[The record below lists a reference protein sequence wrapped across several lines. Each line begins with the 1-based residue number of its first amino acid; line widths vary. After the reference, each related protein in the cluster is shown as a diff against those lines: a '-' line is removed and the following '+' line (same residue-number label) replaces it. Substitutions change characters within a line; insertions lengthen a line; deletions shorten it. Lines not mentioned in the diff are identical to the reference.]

1 MVYTCD
7 RPSATVDPTIML
19 FIRLLFRPSANVHPT
34 VLSPDHVPLVSDRPY
49 NDCMAMVFPPQ
60 MMPCLFY
67 STRIEK
73 PDPPEDGRRFLLDRS
88 VFDLVNASQFLQ
100 LTDPKLL
107 GWYLSLPSEDR
118 KIIQDEGGFQ
128 QFLQRHPALTLAKHH
143 VYVKCESVKLLQL
156 FINNYNLP
164 RPIMSSS
171 LNKSRRPTFYG
182 VTLCVTCGKSCPSG
196 AKHCRRCNTPI
207 EHETLCP
214 ADREFDLLPNHVRE
228 NLTLLGCCGGSNSK
242 DGAKC
247 QGAQKQ
253 PGEDQ
258 RPTNQLVNL
267 QDSFQTA
274 YNRSPVAQEPCHQEG
289 PLLSQLWEEGASW
302 QRDSSVSVCEEPSD
316 RASFSLDVELERH
329 RQTEKQDLGSRSSV
343 IQGQSGY
350 NEYDKTSQL
359 HSEWPTIEQETPKYY
374 SFDSTQMDW
383 AECSDT
389 SMIQSAEPEQDGGT
403 EEAPPGPAEATEDS
417 CQDHL
422 FYRGDLTYSV
432 HDSSANTA
440 SGEWDEASSGG
451 EGRDANFH
459 SIMEDDESILMCKA
473 GERLRPRV
481 SGVCSAPVTPRSGT
495 PLPSRVSTAE
505 RSTSP
510 MPRATTCDV
519 SVATEPSVAL
529 CTPAVTQTEGP
540 STADKHVVTEVHM
553 ADLDYLAE
561 EFVKL
566 NAAQEELKQLK
577 EKMTRCCIKDTSV
590 LNFAEGGCGC
600 VQRAQRAELCLLA
613 LQYSMCRQHCW
624 RIYHT
629 SADEQQLTLMPE
641 GPPANLVSVLQ
652 RLESGYNEMREK
664 ILAGAPLD
672 QLKPLSVDSQKIPTG
687 TCYIPAQIIGDALGN
702 VPARSSQ
709 QPHRQDNG
717 GLHGQNSKE
726 GQRRKD
732 QAPQPKVEGSK
743 PGKAVSLLPQQS
755 AAACKELNP
764 IEAWYDAE
772 EDLEPAGAAAAAGT
786 GEASAVMPKEEKDE
800 SSREV
805 KNGKSSLLCVSDLPS
820 NVTESEVMQWFEKYH
835 ASEVSIS
842 TFSNDLRVAIV
853 RISGPQSAEA
863 AVRELNGCS
872 MRGHALHVE
881 HISGAGA
888 AGSQSRDQQP
898 PASSSTNRPGSS
910 EPQNP
915 KTHSNTAVKLVP
927 QQLLCSSLEKRT
939 VVCVSPTPKGTCVPQ
954 HYGTMGSFDTLMA
967 ELTRRHPEV
976 GRLRIMDALLELRAK
991 HRGVL
996 SGLPLR
1002 IITEMT
1008 SELLTRPTSAA
1019 LS

>member
-143 VYVKCESVKLLQL
+143 VYVK
-156 FINNYNLP
+156 Y
-164 RPIMSSS
+164 
-171 LNKSRRPTFYG
+171 
-182 VTLCVTCGKSCPSG
+182 
-196 AKHCRRCNTPI
+196 
-207 EHETLCP
+207 
-214 ADREFDLLPNHVRE
+214 REFDLLPNHVRE

-329 RQTEKQDLGSRSSV
+329 RQTEKQDLGSWSSV

-350 NEYDKTSQL
+350 NEYDKTSQP

-374 SFDSTQMDW
+374 SFDSTQMGW

-540 STADKHVVTEVHM
+540 STADKHVLTEVHM

-577 EKMTRCCIKDTSV
+577 EKMTSSDDTVKTDCS
-590 LNFAEGGCGC
+590 AEGGCSC

-702 VPARSSQ
+702 VPARSSR

-786 GEASAVMPKEEKDE
+786 GEASAVMPKEKKDE